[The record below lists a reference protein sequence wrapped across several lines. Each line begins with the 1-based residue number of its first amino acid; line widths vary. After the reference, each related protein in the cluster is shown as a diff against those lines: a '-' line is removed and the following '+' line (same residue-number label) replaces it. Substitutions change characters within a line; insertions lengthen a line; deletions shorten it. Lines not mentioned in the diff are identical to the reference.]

1 MFAFHKN
8 YDFIDFGADRKMKM
22 TVSRKLLLGFFAILL
37 LLAIVAG
44 IGYIQLNNVNNKY
57 YEVIDDRSQKI
68 QLATDIMLY
77 TSNEQLALRG
87 FVIYGNQEQLD
98 ALDTAKKQFQQTID
112 NLSSVINEP
121 KGISIMDNLIATEQ
135 EYITIAEKVIAYKQK
150 NDREGYLKVLTEE
163 GIPTI
168 KKLQALSKEF
178 LQYQQNNMALA
189 SEQLSKET
197 NATTNIIL
205 TISIIAIIIGIL
217 VALFIS
223 RLISN
228 PVRLVSNAAQEI
240 ADGNL
245 AIEDVHVKNR
255 DEIGELVSAFNQMKT
270 NLRTVI
276 QEVSS
281 TSEQVASS
289 SEQLMASSEQTTS
302 ATNQVVVSI
311 QELANTIEVQ
321 GLNTE
326 ESARAIS
333 EITIGVQRIAE
344 STSVAADG
352 AMETATQASN
362 GNESIQKVVE
372 QMKVIFNTTTETNSV
387 MKQLESKSQ
396 EIGKIIDVI
405 TGIAEQTNLLA
416 LNAAIESAR
425 AGEHGK
431 GFAVVADEVRKLA
444 EQSRES
450 ANQIAEIIQ
459 LIQVDTLRAVE
470 MTNKGNEV
478 VESGLHL
485 VEQTGQVFEQIVSQI
500 EEVNI
505 QTQEISATSE
515 EMSASTQQI
524 NAAIEEVAQ
533 LAKASSTNTTEIAS
547 ASEEQLAIS
556 EEVTASATSL
566 AGLAEDLR
574 GMVGKF
580 KI

>member
-1 MFAFHKN
+1 
-8 YDFIDFGADRKMKM
+8 MKM

-44 IGYIQLNNVNNKY
+44 IGYMQLNSVNDKY
-57 YEVIDDRSQKI
+57 SELIDDRSEK
-68 QLATDIMLY
+68 LALANDIMLH
-77 TSNEQLALRG
+77 TSNEQLSLRG
-87 FVIYGNQEQLD
+87 FIIYGKQEQLD
-98 ALDTAKKQFQQTID
+98 ALNTAREEFRTTIES
-112 NLSSVINEP
+112 LSSIVNQAEG
-121 KGISIMDNLIATEQ
+121 KKLIEDLITAEK
-135 EYITIAEKVIAYKQK
+135 EYITAAEKIVAYKKQ
-150 NDREGYLKVLTEE
+150 DDVQGYMKVMIEE
-163 GIPTI
+163 GSPAI
-168 KKLQALSKEF
+168 KKVQALTKQFIE
-178 LQYQQNNMALA
+178 YQQNNMATS

-197 NATTNIIL
+197 DATTSIIL
-205 TISIIAIIIGIL
+205 TISIIAIIIGVL

-223 RLISN
+223 RIISN